1 MALILYDLEIK
12 KIVIFGMNDGLI
24 VVMEAAINMA
34 ETKNGGKGD
43 IVCCDG
49 GESQKLFQA
58 WFCFDNNRNKW
69 FSIQLEIERTFR

>member
-1 MALILYDLEIK
+1 MNDEIK

-43 IVCCDG
+43 IVCCGRG
-49 GESQKLFQA
+49 GITKTISSLV
-58 WFCFDNNRNKW
+58 
-69 FSIQLEIERTFR
+69 LL